1 MIQSN
6 SRVEIDNGIK
16 FYEQDIL
23 YDDYIYT
30 GNTDIEVTLDYVNPG
45 FGIALI
51 NSEGN
56 YLSEKKEILLFKMN
70 NKNVEIIYKNKD
82 NLDSYYNPVKGN
94 LNAAY
99 AKCYS
104 EDLTFKI
111 SKVNNNFFL
120 NKEGKDVLDILN
132 KIYENS
138 TEKTRLNRKYQ
149 LYCTLVK

>member
-51 NSEGN
+51 NSE
-56 YLSEKKEILLFKMN
+56 
-70 NKNVEIIYKNKD
+70 KN
-82 NLDSYYNPVKGN
+82 
-94 LNAAY
+94 
-99 AKCYS
+99 
-104 EDLTFKI
+104 
-111 SKVNNNFFL
+111 
-120 NKEGKDVLDILN
+120 
-132 KIYENS
+132 
-138 TEKTRLNRKYQ
+138 
-149 LYCTLVK
+149 

>member
-56 YLSEKKEILLFKMN
+56 YLSEKKEILL
-70 NKNVEIIYKNKD
+70 
-82 NLDSYYNPVKGN
+82 
-94 LNAAY
+94 
-99 AKCYS
+99 
-104 EDLTFKI
+104 DLKSIF
-111 SKVNNNFFL
+111 
-120 NKEGKDVLDILN
+120 
-132 KIYENS
+132 
-138 TEKTRLNRKYQ
+138 
-149 LYCTLVK
+149 